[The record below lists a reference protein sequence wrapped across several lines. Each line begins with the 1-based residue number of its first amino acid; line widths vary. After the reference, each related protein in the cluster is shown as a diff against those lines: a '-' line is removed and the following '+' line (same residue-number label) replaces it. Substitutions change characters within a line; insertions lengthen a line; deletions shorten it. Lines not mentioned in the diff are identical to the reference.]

1 MLESKWGL
9 RLIALV
15 LALVFVLSVN
25 NVFGNIFDSDRLGQK
40 SDDTIQDVPVQ
51 VKYDNKTLYANNV
64 PKKVDVEISGPQSQI
79 LQTANSEDIKAIVD
93 LRDKKAGKHTVQ
105 YKVNGLNKD
114 IDYKVKPKEVAV
126 NLEKKVSKTMK
137 VEPDVSNNDLSD
149 NYRVKKQEVS
159 PDHVRVT
166 GGKEQIDKI
175 AYLKATYK
183 NNSKISKDTT
193 DDAKITAFD
202 RNLNKINVLIDPED
216 VKLKVNVDN
225 YSKKVKVKPHV
236 VGELDDNKKLDKI
249 ELSDKEVEIFGNR
262 KEIEDINS
270 INANVNVN
278 GITDTT
284 NKQVQFDLPDKV
296 SKVNP
301 EDTDAKVIVK

>member
-40 SDDTIQDVPVQ
+40 FDDTIQDVPVQ

-166 GGKEQIDKI
+166 GGKKQIDKI

>member
-236 VGELDDNKKLDKI
+236 VGDLDDNKKLDKI

-262 KEIEDINS
+262 KEIEGINS
-270 INANVNVN
+270 INADVNVN
-278 GITDTT
+278 GITETT
-284 NKQVQFDLPDKV
+284 NKHVQFDLPDKV

>member
-149 NYRVKKQEVS
+149 NYRMKKQEVS
-159 PDHVRVT
+159 PDHVRVR